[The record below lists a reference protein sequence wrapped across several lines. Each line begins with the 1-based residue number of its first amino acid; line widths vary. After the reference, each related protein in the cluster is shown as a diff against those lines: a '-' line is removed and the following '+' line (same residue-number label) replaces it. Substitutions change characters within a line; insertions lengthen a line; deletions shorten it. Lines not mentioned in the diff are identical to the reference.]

1 MQKQWSFFYNKAYYG
16 VKNGDL
22 LYDREKS
29 SGMVLD
35 LDVDKHYVYL
45 LYLDQL
51 LSEYDFK
58 NPEKS
63 LANKI
68 LIFDHEGNA
77 VASLHLDCRLQT
89 MALSKDSRKLYGI
102 SLLPEPTIVE
112 FDLPKI

>member
-1 MQKQWSFFYNKAYYG
+1 MI
-16 VKNGDL
+16 L
-22 LYDREKS
+22 R
-29 SGMVLD
+29 
-35 LDVDKHYVYL
+35 
-45 LYLDQL
+45 
-51 LSEYDFK
+51 

-112 FDLPKI
+112 FDLPKYKYSLIYYFITTNKQISHENLHTVFYTHVYLSCWLYQ